1 MNFLPKKWTKNHFTN
16 IILPLHRK
24 IKSEFAFGWPKS
36 IEVLNKNLLILYKK
50 RCHNLSC
57 IHKFLLQITKY
68 CAALQKSN
76 LYIVVLCKWWYF
88 RHFYFARRYDII
100 NVSSTTALKAV
111 VARQSVLQTVVCF
124 KNTLSRRFLLCAR
137 PCAPLETFC
146 MTSCHKRLFKAD
158 TFLDVKLIPP
168 YGRTKVQGKFV

>member
-1 MNFLPKKWTKNHFTN
+1 M
-16 IILPLHRK
+16 
-24 IKSEFAFGWPKS
+24 
-36 IEVLNKNLLILYKK
+36 
-50 RCHNLSC
+50 SC

-146 MTSCHKRLFKAD
+146 MTSCHKRLLKRTHFLMSSSFRPMCGQKCKENLYNPEFSLHFCNREKAS
-158 TFLDVKLIPP
+158 
-168 YGRTKVQGKFV
+168 